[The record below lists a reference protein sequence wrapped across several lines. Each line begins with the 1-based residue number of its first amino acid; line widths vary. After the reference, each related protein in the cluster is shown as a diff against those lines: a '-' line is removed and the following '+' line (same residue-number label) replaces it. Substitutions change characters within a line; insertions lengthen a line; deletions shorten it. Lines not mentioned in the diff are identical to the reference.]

1 MILKSSSA
9 ALVLLALHGTFVLQG
24 QDRKISR
31 AQLPSAVAQTAD
43 RETKNATIKGY
54 ATEREHGKTFYEVET
69 VVNDHTRDLQ
79 IDSDGVLTE
88 VEEEVR
94 IESLSPA
101 VQSAIKAKA
110 MGARVVKVESLTKGG
125 KLVAYEASTLRSGKK
140 GEVQV
145 GPSGETLSHE
155 E

>member
-1 MILKSSSA
+1 MASKHSHLLLTV
-9 ALVLLALHGTFVLQG
+9 ALIGTLPLHG
-24 QDRKISR
+24 QDKKISR

-43 RETKNATIKGY
+43 KETQHATVKGY

-69 VVNDHTRDLQ
+69 MVSGHTRDLQ
-79 IDSDGVLTE
+79 IDSSGMLTE
-88 VEEEVR
+88 VEEEVSMG
-94 IESLSPA
+94 SLSPA

-110 MGARVVKVESLTKGG
+110 MSAQIVKVESLTKGG
-125 KLVAYEASTLRSGKK
+125 KLVAYEASTVKNGKK

-145 GPSGETLSHE
+145 GATGETLKHE